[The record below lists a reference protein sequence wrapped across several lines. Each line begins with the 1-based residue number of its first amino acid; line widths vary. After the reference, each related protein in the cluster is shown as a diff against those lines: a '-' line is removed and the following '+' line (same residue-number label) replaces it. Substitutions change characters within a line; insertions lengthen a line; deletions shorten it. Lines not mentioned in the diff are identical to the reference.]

1 MKPEREVIK
10 FIPATIGV
18 LMFSMTFV
26 AVVLGIRS
34 FDPMV
39 MSLGRVVLLVPAAI
53 VTLRLQKLPLLPAR
67 RDLPLMFLVAVGVI
81 VFYPAMSTFALGSL
95 SVGASGIIN
104 SLTPIAASVFALYI
118 GHARPKQGFWWA
130 AAAGTVA
137 TILFALSKDGQLT
150 TTPLAV
156 MALFVGVIGASVGNV
171 AGATLSN
178 RHRSYNV
185 ISWAILIASPLTILA
200 TAADLWLC
208 PTHGLT
214 ASAYASGLIAPEAW
228 FGFIYAALISSFGA
242 HFFWLKGLD
251 LVGVV
256 RGSQLMLAQAP
267 VTLIWGILVL
277 GQIPSLL
284 TWAAAAVIL
293 ACVAWSQRAK

>member
-1 MKPEREVIK
+1 MKPERALIK

-34 FDPMV
+34 FDPIV
-39 MSLGRVVLLVPAAI
+39 MSLGRVVLLVPAAVI
-53 VTLRLQKLPLLPAR
+53 TLKMNHLPLLPAR
-67 RDLPLMFLVAVGVI
+67 RDLPLILLVAVGVI
-81 VFYPAMSTFALGSL
+81 VLYPSMSTFALGSL

-104 SLTPIAASVFALYI
+104 SLTPIGASVFAMYI
-118 GHARPKQGFWWA
+118 GHSRPKRGFWFA
-130 AAAGTVA
+130 SAAGMIA
-137 TILFALSKDGQLT
+137 TILFALSKDGQLA

-156 MALFVGVIGASVGNV
+156 LALFIGVIGASVGNV

-185 ISWAILIASPLTILA
+185 ISWAILIASPMTILA
-200 TAADLWLC
+200 TAADLWLS
-208 PTHGLT
+208 PSHGLT
-214 ASAYASGLIAPEAW
+214 AAAYASGAIAPEAW

-256 RGSQLMLAQAP
+256 RGAQLMLGQAP
-267 VTLIWGILVL
+267 VTLIWGILLL